1 MLREQIPAIE
11 EDLARKMVLLS
22 GPRQV
27 GKSWLARH
35 IATTQFHS
43 SRYLN
48 WDNLLDREV
57 ILNYG
62 WSTTTD
68 LLVLDEIHKMPAW
81 KNHLKGIWDSRPK
94 NMTVLVTGSARLET
108 FRQSGDSLAGRYLH
122 HRLFPLTPAEMVRVG
137 TPAPLSRFLERGG
150 FPEPFLV
157 ELQEE
162 AGRWRRQYID
172 GLVREDILNFENI
185 TQLRA
190 MHLLVE
196 LLRERVASPLSYQA
210 LSEDVGVSPNTIKH
224 YLSILEALCIVF
236 CVFPYHRSIA
246 RAVTLQPKLYFFDV
260 GLVRGN
266 AGAKLENLAALSLLR
281 EICLREDRDG
291 RNRQLAYLRTR
302 DGREVDFLIVQEGA
316 PPLMVEVKTSDN
328 KISPQLRYFYDRYG
342 FKGIQLVADLHSENE
357 SGPLHVRRAISFLE
371 NPGFELPSDGL
382 PKI

>member
-1 MLREQIPAIE
+1 MLREQSSAIE
-11 EDLARKMVLLS
+11 ADLARKMVLLS

-35 IATTQFHS
+35 IATSRFSS

-48 WDNLLDREV
+48 WDNLQDRDV

-68 LLVLDEIHKMPAW
+68 LLVLDEIHKMPEW
-81 KNHLKGIWDSRPK
+81 KNHLKGLWDSRPG
-94 NMTVLVTGSARLET
+94 NMAVLVTGSVRLET

-122 HRLFPLTPAEMVRVG
+122 HRLFPLTPAEMIRMG
-137 TPAPLSRFLERGG
+137 APFPLERFLERGG
-150 FPEPFLV
+150 FPEPFLLDLP
-157 ELQEE
+157 ED

-190 MHLLVE
+190 MNLLLE
-196 LLRERVASPLSYQA
+196 LLRERVASPLSYQSLA
-210 LSEDVGVSPNTIKH
+210 EDIGVSPNTIKH

-236 CVFPYHRSIA
+236 RVFPYHRSIA
-246 RAVTLQPKLYFFDV
+246 RAVTQQPKLYFFDV
-260 GLVRGN
+260 GLVRSD
-266 AGAKLENLAALSLLR
+266 AGAKLENLVALSLLR
-281 EICLREDRDG
+281 ELCLREDRDG
-291 RNRQLAYLRTR
+291 LNRQLTYLRTR

-316 PPLMVEVKTSDN
+316 PPLMVEVKTSDSA
-328 KISPQLRYFYDRYG
+328 ISPQLRYFNDRYG

-371 NPGFELPSDGL
+371 NPVFERSGG
-382 PKI
+382 